1 MSRIGLVLGAGGI
14 SGHAFHAGVLD
25 ALSAVAGWDPRDAE
39 VIAGT
44 SAGSGVAALLR
55 GGMSP
60 RDVAR
65 RIAGEP
71 LSAEGSRLVVGR
83 RYVPATPQEPQA
95 MGVQRRLRS
104 GAALAPAAPTRFLH
118 AALRP
123 WEVRLGTLAAAAL
136 PEGRVPTDR
145 VVAGLRRMYP
155 SDAWPD
161 ETLWLC
167 AVRLHDGRRVVFG
180 RDPGTRHGCSVPDAV
195 AASCAIPAFFQPVRI
210 DGVRYVD
217 GGAWS
222 PSNADVMAGL
232 GLDLV
237 VVVSP
242 MSARRAIPASVDGAV
257 RAACRLQLSQ
267 EVLRIR
273 RRGTPVLVIEPG
285 AEELQV
291 MGTSSRAMD
300 AERAPAIVRA
310 VRDSMR
316 VRLRRPELRERLRL
330 LRG

>member
-14 SGHAFHAGVLD
+14 AGHAFHAGVLD
-25 ALSAVAGWDPRDAE
+25 ALSAVSGWDPDAAE
-39 VIAGT
+39 VIVGT

-55 GGMSP
+55 GGLSTQ
-60 RDVAR
+60 DIAR

-71 LSAEGSRLVVGR
+71 LSAQGSRLVVGR
-83 RYVPATPQEPQA
+83 SYAATPREPQA
-95 MGVQRRLRS
+95 AGARRWRNGGGL
-104 GAALAPAAPTRFLH
+104 GPAAPGRFLH
-118 AALRP
+118 AAMRP

-155 SDAWPD
+155 DGEWP
-161 ETLWLC
+161 ERPLWVC

-180 RDPGTRHGCSVPDAV
+180 RDPGTVQTTAVPEAV
-195 AASCAIPAFFQPVRI
+195 AASCAIPAFFTPVRI
-210 DGVRYVD
+210 DGIRYVD

-222 PSNADVMAGL
+222 PSNADVAAGL

-267 EVLRIR
+267 EVLRVR

-285 AEELQV
+285 GEELEA
-291 MGTSSRAMD
+291 MGTSSQAMD
-300 AERAPAIVRA
+300 PERAPAIVRA

-330 LRG
+330 LRL

>member
-14 SGHAFHAGVLD
+14 AGDAFHAGVLD
-25 ALSAVAGWDPRDAE
+25 ALATASGWDPNAAE

-55 GGMSP
+55 GGMSAA
-60 RDVAR
+60 DVAR

-71 LSAEGSRLVVGR
+71 LSARGARLVAGR
-83 RYVPATPQEPQA
+83 SYAATPQEPQA
-95 MGVQRRLRS
+95 VGRWGRG
-104 GAALAPAAPTRFLH
+104 GAGLVPAAPGRFLH

-123 WEVRLGTLAAAAL
+123 WEVRIGTLAAAAL

-145 VVAGLRRMYP
+145 VVAGLRRIYP
-155 SDAWPD
+155 DGAWP
-161 ETLWLC
+161 EQPLWVC
-167 AVRLHDGRRVVFG
+167 AVRLHDGRRTVFG
-180 RDPGTRHGCSVPDAV
+180 RDPGTTMRSTVPDAV
-195 AASCAIPAFFQPVRI
+195 AASCAIPAFFTPVRI

-222 PSNADVMAGL
+222 PTNADVMAGL

-242 MSARRAIPASVDGAV
+242 MSARRAVPSSFDGAM

-273 RRGTPVLVIEPG
+273 RRGTPVLVLEPG
-285 AEELQV
+285 GEELAV
-291 MGTSSRAMD
+291 MGSSAQAMD
-300 AERAPAIVRA
+300 PERAPSIVRA

-330 LRG
+330 LRR